1 MQNKTKRSVFSF
13 LKPYWVLAILAPAF
27 MLIEVWTDLKLPQ
40 IMARIVDVGIAN
52 GDMNYILKQGLQMIG
67 YTFIGL
73 IGGVGCFYFSIAA
86 SESHASDLREGL
98 FRKVQAFS
106 FHNLDHFKTG
116 SLVTRLTN
124 DVEQVKN
131 MVSMALRM
139 MARAPMLAIGAIIM
153 SIRLSPKLS
162 TVFIVSIPI
171 LIVIITIFIMI
182 AYPKFRLVRKKL
194 DRVNVIMQENL
205 AGVRV
210 VKAFVRANHENERFG
225 KANKGF
231 REIATKVTRIMSLAW
246 PLFSLVFNAT
256 IIAVLYIGGVQISIG
271 GLTTGTLLAFVQYI
285 NRILFALMMISFF
298 VAMAA
303 SAKAAIERI
312 NEVLDE
318 DITIKDPTLTPEGG
332 WPEVSQGRVEFK
344 NVTFRYEAGEGDAV
358 LKDITFTANPGETVA
373 ILGATGSG
381 KSTLVHLIPRLYDVN
396 EGSIEIDGV
405 NVQDYKL
412 HDLRGAMGV
421 SLQQAMLFSR
431 TIKENIAYGDKEIE
445 QDIITQAAKDAQ
457 AMEFIDGMDDGMNSQ
472 LSQRGVNLSGGQK
485 QRLAIARA
493 LAKHP
498 KILIFDDSTS
508 AVDVATEVK
517 IRQALKERAKDTTCF
532 IVAQRI
538 SSVMTADKILLIDDG
553 QIVAQGDHEKLMKES
568 EIYRDIYDS
577 QLGSKEVEAHG

>member
-1 MQNKTKRSVFSF
+1 MEQKKKRGVFSY
-13 LKPYWVLAILAPAF
+13 LKPYWLFVLLAPAF
-27 MLIEVWTDLKLPQ
+27 MAIEVWTDLKLPQ
-40 IMARIVDVGIAN
+40 IMANIVDIGITN
-52 GDMNYILKQGLQMIG
+52 GDMNYIVIQGLYMIG
-67 YTFIGL
+67 YTVIGL
-73 IGGVGCFYFSIAA
+73 IGGIGCFYFAVAA
-86 SESHASDLREGL
+86 SESQASDLREGL
-98 FRKVQAFS
+98 FRKVQSFS

-131 MVSMALRM
+131 MVGMALRM
-139 MARAPMLAIGAIIM
+139 MARAPFLAIGAIIM
-153 SIRLSPKLS
+153 SIRLSPRLS
-162 TVFIVSIPI
+162 SVFIVAIPI
-171 LIVIITIFIMI
+171 LVVIIAVFIMI
-182 AYPKFRLVRKKL
+182 AYPKFRQVRKRL

-210 VKAFVRANHENERFG
+210 VKAFVRADHEKKRFS
-225 KANKGF
+225 KANEGF
-231 REIATKVTRIMSLAW
+231 RRIATQVTRIMSLAW
-246 PLFSLVFNAT
+246 PLFSLVLNAT
-256 IIAVLYIGGVQISIG
+256 IIAVLWIGGIQINAG

-298 VAMAA
+298 LAMAA

-318 DITIKDPTLTPEGG
+318 DITIKDPSLMPEGG
-332 WPEVSQGRVEFK
+332 WPQVIGGKVEFK

-358 LKDITFTANPGETVA
+358 LKDISFTANPGETVA

-396 EGSIEIDGV
+396 EGSIEVDGV
-405 NVQDYKL
+405 DVKDYKL
-412 HDLRGAMGV
+412 HDLRGAMGI
-421 SLQQAMLFSR
+421 SLQQALLFSR
-431 TIKENIAYGDKEIE
+431 SIEENIAYGDKNIDKEAIE
-445 QDIITQAAKDAQ
+445 QAAKDAQ
-457 AMEFIDGMDDGMNSQ
+457 AFEFVDSMEKGMESQ

-493 LAKHP
+493 LAKRP
-498 KILIFDDSTS
+498 NILIFDDSTS

-517 IRQALKERAKDTTCF
+517 IRKALKERAKDTTCF

-553 QIVAQGDHEKLMKES
+553 QIVAQGNHEKLMKES
-568 EIYRDIYDS
+568 SIYRDIYDS
-577 QLGSKEVEAHG
+577 QLGVKEVEAHG